1 MFVDYVFN
9 LLPDGSIMMDNEL
22 KPTLLN
28 VKDGDRFV
36 VRINDKGN
44 VFFQKQE
51 DELKDTKPNL
61 QLVGAEI

>member
-36 VRINDKGN
+36 VKINDKGN

-51 DELKDTKPNL
+51 DEFENTKPNL